1 MSTIAFT
8 DTHPIAQTA
17 ALTRRAIVN
26 LLRELPVLV
35 PSLVFPLFFAAL
47 GSSSFSRATQLP
59 GFPHVRSFLDFS
71 LAATIVQGVIFGSVQ
86 GGSALA
92 TDIELG
98 FFERLLASPVSRTS
112 IIVGRL
118 GGAAALGAA
127 QAMVFTL
134 ILLPF
139 GVRIAG
145 GPAAFVVLGLSGAV
159 IGVAFGGFMTAMAIS
174 TGSAEAVQ
182 GSFPLVFVSLFLSSA
197 FFPRQTMHGWFHT
210 VANINPVSHLV
221 EGIRALIIDGFTAG
235 AVARAVGIPFVIA
248 VISVSLSLAALRRR
262 LAAR

>member
-1 MSTIAFT
+1 MSSV
-8 DTHPIAQTA
+8 AQAA
-17 ALTRRAIVN
+17 ALARRAIVG

-92 TDIELG
+92 VDIELG

-127 QAMVFTL
+127 QATVFTL

-139 GVRIAG
+139 GVRIEGGVAG
-145 GPAAFVVLGLSGAV
+145 FFLLAVAGAT
-159 IGVAFGGFMTAMAIS
+159 IALAFGGFMTAMAIK

-221 EGIRALIIDGFTAG
+221 EGCRALIISGLSAG
-235 AVARAVGIPFVIA
+235 AIARAIGIPLLIA
-248 VISVSLSLAALRRR
+248 VVSITLSLFTLRQR

>member
-1 MSTIAFT
+1 MSTALAT
-8 DTHPIAQTA
+8 ETHPVAQSA
-17 ALTRRAIVN
+17 ALMRRSIVG

-59 GFPHVRSFLDFS
+59 GFPHVRSFLDFA
-71 LAATIVQGVIFGSVQ
+71 LASTIVQGVMFGSVQ

-118 GGAAALGAA
+118 GGAAALGAT
-127 QAMVFTL
+127 QAMVFT
-134 ILLPF
+134 IVLLPF
-139 GVRIAG
+139 GVRIEGGLGAFFVLAVAG
-145 GPAAFVVLGLSGAV
+145 ATIA
-159 IGVAFGGFMTAMAIS
+159 VAFGGFMTAMAIS

-197 FFPRQTMHGWFHT
+197 FFPRQTMHGWFHA

-221 EGIRALIIDGFTAG
+221 EGCRALIIQGFTAS
-235 AVARAVGIPFVIA
+235 AVARAVGIPLLIA
-248 VISVSLSLAALRRR
+248 VVSVTLSLITLRRR